1 MAEGDQTEA
10 GALTFKEA
18 LEAAFA
24 EEGVTS
30 SIESQYPWLFTDRE
44 ECPFKSIR
52 LIIGEQ
58 VLRKYDDISC
68 MDITEPF
75 TVFPG
80 VYMVEYSRREPGRIT
95 RELYIPERKN
105 ILDRH
110 NNPPSSSFMWTVS
123 ESSVPEKVGS
133 YDIIEKMSDFF
144 NYLAG
149 VGAHPSGTDLDF
161 FDKRL
166 SIDLK
171 LFKKVIGIFNDPFG
185 DYTNNIAFYYYFRV
199 SNAAGKGV
207 IENLLSNLN
216 NLSEAQMR
224 QSENETLFQ
233 RYEVRLVRA
242 SDNRVFYFEIS
253 INFRTP
259 EEPYTIQ
266 FIKRR
271 GAVYF
276 NHTNDPAIEDRMSNE
291 GSIRN
296 WGSDDDNGGADNGGA
311 NNGGADNG
319 GADNGG
325 ADNGGGAGVPAVG
338 SSMVSDTICKF
349 NDRFNLRLSAV
360 LDELERSV
368 GRLR

>member
-10 GALTFKEA
+10 GALTFEEA

-24 EEGVTS
+24 EEGVS
-30 SIESQYPWLFTDRE
+30 SHIKSEYPWLYTDRK

-52 LIIGEQ
+52 LIIGQQ
-58 VLRKYDDISC
+58 VLRKYYDISN
-68 MDITEPF
+68 MEITEPF

-80 VYMVEYSRREPGRIT
+80 IYRVEYSRREPGRMT
-95 RELYIPERKN
+95 RELYIPER
-105 ILDRH
+105 H
-110 NNPPSSSFMWTVS
+110 NTPPSRSFRWMFS
-123 ESSVPEKVGS
+123 ELGVPEKVGS

-149 VGAHPSGTDLDF
+149 VGSHPNGTDLDF

-166 SIDLK
+166 SIDNK
-171 LFKKVIGIFNDPFG
+171 LFKRVIRIFNDPFG
-185 DYTNNIAFYYYFRV
+185 DYTANIVFYYYFRV

-233 RYEVRLVRA
+233 RYELRLVRA
-242 SDNRVFYFEIS
+242 SDHRVFYFEIT

-266 FIKRR
+266 FIKRQ
-271 GAVYF
+271 GAMYF
-276 NHTNDPAIEDRMSNE
+276 NHTNDPAIEDRMSKE

-296 WGSDDDNGGADNGGA
+296 GDSSDDNGGA
-311 NNGGADNG
+311 NNGGANNGGDDNG
-319 GADNGG
+319 GAN
-325 ADNGGGAGVPAVG
+325 NGGGAGVPAVG

-349 NDRFNLRLSAV
+349 NEKLTLRLSVA

-368 GRLR
+368 NKL